1 MKSTTNTATFAA
13 GLCAAILAAATAS
26 ADTYFWAGQDGNWSD
41 ETKWTHDGVTGN
53 GYPSAETDIVR
64 FNANGASTINI
75 DGNYTIREMTLNASS
90 AGSPNTLTVVGS
102 GKLKLVGT
110 GDSTFTTLAVY
121 ANRKLVLA
129 GAEVVPLYVQ
139 YIHDNAE
146 IEVRAGAV
154 FRPHYVY
161 VHSTGSRLTMDGGQL
176 LQVESADGGGGTVC
190 VQNGWQAADA
200 GNVGFFDMKSGYM
213 KAQIV
218 VKSGTFTMTGGT
230 LEALNTTMLPFSD
243 YAEVSFTGGEM
254 HLKTTKD
261 HPITRRGVFPNGA
274 TLVLGAGTVLSN
286 LVTGA
291 TDPELKLDGGTV
303 CGGGVFKA
311 SEDFAITGGGDLTF
325 GGGMNLSPR
334 EDDPISNVVFDV
346 DSITLG
352 ANLSR
357 PYNPE
362 TGMGNAIG
370 TNLHMHLP
378 RPITLAATNANWFVS
393 GFKTTMYVEKG
404 LTVDTTDRKDGAT
417 ARKITLRK
425 PKFSHGAYLRTI
437 GCGEVA
443 LETSDLASDR
453 LSEISVGGT
462 STLGFSLRWDRWLSS
477 DYLSIASGATLNMP
491 LRDYLP
497 FDADTVSFAPGSRVY
512 LSGNGGAGVFQPL
525 LLAGPESIASLMSG
539 GTLPEVVLAD
549 SSTWTNEFI
558 NGSLVV
564 WKKSVTPASAT
575 FTANRWTGATD
586 GTFETDGNWSS
597 GAAPADTNV
606 TAVFDGIANTHVTVG
621 SSVPELYSLRFLP
634 EAGPFILD
642 GGKIKLESRNMN
654 GINAT
659 IYSASPFPVI
669 IRNNIERA
677 NNSGNHAA
685 IGVNSGGWGYISLE
699 GDVAAYAR
707 LDVRGDV
714 RIRGTVT
721 AMNLRFYSSD
731 AVKPTRLTVCD
742 GGTMTFSNQTLA
754 HEGPRGGM
762 WIKSGGKITI
772 ANHSGSVFWGYNMY
786 GDSVPSVVDGLFD
799 VQVPLGGSVGHW
811 YTGSG
816 RVKMKDTGSSATAD
830 YTIRLGGSVKF
841 SAETFVKPIT
851 VEETPTLC
859 SENAWTYAAGA
870 LDLPK
875 GSELTID
882 TQDPD
887 NAVGY
892 DCTFASPITGE
903 GALKVKGAGSLTLTA
918 ENSIGGGVTLAGGTL
933 VYTAP
938 QTFGP
943 LSGTGTLSV
952 SAVGGSVPALTVA
965 GDADLSGVTIGGDSL
980 SELGAAGWIT
990 LATFPAGASVTGEPT
1005 MPSGEWRTR
1014 IVSNGDGTKSLQGR
1028 LRTGIMLI
1036 VR

>member
-1 MKSTTNTATFAA
+1 MKITANIAILACF
-13 GLCAAILAAATAS
+13 CVAILAAATAS

-41 ETKWTHDGVTGN
+41 ETKWSHGGVTGN
-53 GYPSAETDIVR
+53 GYPHSADDIVR
-64 FNANGASTINI
+64 FNANGTSTVDI

-90 AGSPNTLTVVGS
+90 DGSPNTLTVTGS

-146 IEVRAGAV
+146 IEVKTGAV
-154 FRPHYVY
+154 FRPHYIY

-176 LQVESADGGGGTVC
+176 LQVEAADGGGGTVY

-230 LEALNTTMLPFSD
+230 LEALNTTALPFSN

-254 HLKTTKD
+254 HLKITKD
-261 HPITRRGVFPNGA
+261 YPITHRGVFPNTA
-274 TLVLGAGTVLSN
+274 TLVLADGTVLSG
-286 LVTGA
+286 LT
-291 TDPELKLDGGTV
+291 TTERPELPLNGGVV
-303 CGGGVFKA
+303 CGGGGFRA
-311 SEDFAITGGGDLTF
+311 SENVEITGGGDLTF
-325 GGGMNLSPR
+325 GKGMNLSPN

-357 PYNPE
+357 PYNSA
-362 TGMGNAIG
+362 TGMGNTIG
-370 TNLHMHLP
+370 TNLYMYLP
-378 RPITLAATNANWFVS
+378 RPITFAATNANWFVS
-393 GFKTTMYVEKG
+393 GFKTTMHVEKG
-404 LTVDTTDRKDGAT
+404 ITVDTTDRADGTT
-417 ARKITLRK
+417 ARTITLRK
-425 PKFSHGAYLRTI
+425 PKFSRGAYLRTT
-437 GCGEVA
+437 GCGTAA
-443 LETSDLASDR
+443 LESSDEVSDR
-453 LSEISVGGT
+453 LSEISAGGT
-462 STLGFSLRWDRWLSS
+462 STLNVSLRWDRWMRS
-477 DYLSIASGATLNMP
+477 DSLSIASGATFNLP
-491 LRDYLP
+491 IRDYLP
-497 FDADTVSFAPGSRVY
+497 FDADTVSFGAGSRVY
-512 LSGNGGAGVFQPL
+512 ISGNSGSEVFRPQI
-525 LLAGPESIASLMSG
+525 LAGPESIASLMSG

-549 SSTWTNEFI
+549 PATWTNEFI

-564 WKKSVTPASAT
+564 WKKSVTPASAS
-575 FTANRWTGATD
+575 FTGNRWTGATD
-586 GTFETDGNWSS
+586 GTFETGGNWSS
-597 GAAPADTNV
+597 GAAPAATNV
-606 TAVFDGIANTHVTVG
+606 TAVFDGISNTRVTVG
-621 SSVPELYSLRFLP
+621 GLLAELYSLRFLNT
-634 EAGPFILD
+634 AGPFILD

-654 GINAT
+654 GVNAT

-677 NNSGNHAA
+677 NNSGSHAA
-685 IGVNSGGWGYISLE
+685 IGVSCAGWGYIDLE
-699 GDVAAYAR
+699 GTVNGYAR
-707 LDVRGDV
+707 IDVRGDV
-714 RIRGTVT
+714 RVRGTASAWNLRFFASDTIKDTRFTVYNGATVT
-721 AMNLRFYSSD
+721 ASNS
-731 AVKPTRLTVCD
+731 TLTQDGPQDGIHVHS
-742 GGTMTFSNQTLA
+742 GGTIRIASHSNS
-754 HEGPRGGM
+754 
-762 WIKSGGKITI
+762 KY
-772 ANHSGSVFWGYNMY
+772 GYDKY
-786 GDSVPSVVDGLFD
+786 GDTKPSVIDGLLD
-799 VQVPLGGSVGHW
+799 IQVPLSGQVGHW

-816 RVKMKDTGSSATAD
+816 RVKMKDTGSAATAD
-830 YTIRLGGSVKF
+830 YSIRLGGSVKF

-870 LDLPK
+870 LTLPK

-892 DCTFASPITGE
+892 DCTFASPITGD

-938 QTFGP
+938 QTFGS
-943 LSGTGTLSV
+943 LSGTGTLTV
-952 SAVGGSVPALTVA
+952 GGTGGSVPTLTVA
-965 GDADLSGVTIGGDSL
+965 GDADLSGITIGGDSL
-980 SELGAAGWIT
+980 GELGAAGWVT
-990 LATFPAGASVTGEPT
+990 LATFSAGATVTGEPT
-1005 MPSGEWRTR
+1005 MPSGEWQTR
-1014 IVSNGDGTKSLQGR
+1014 VVDNGDGTKSLKGR
-1028 LRTGIMLI
+1028 IRTGAMLI